1 MKIVGINPVS
11 FHPDFYILLA
21 RFCIFRTNWNWYEIQ
36 DVKFE
41 NGTETIWLVSR
52 SFPHLP
58 YFIGIPIFTNSIYI
72 VFTIMCVAMAINLLN
87 LLSECG
93 VVSSDYILH
102 YYVWL

>member
-1 MKIVGINPVS
+1 M
-11 FHPDFYILLA
+11 FRLDFYILSA
-21 RFCIFRTNWNWYEIQ
+21 HFCIFEQIQNWYEIQ

-58 YFIGIPIFTNSIYI
+58 YFIGIPIFTNLIYI

-87 LLSECG
+87 ILSKCG
-93 VVSSDYILH
+93 FVRYDYILH
-102 YYVWL
+102 YYVCGCDL